1 MVMSFKSTIGIS
13 VLEYSFSD
21 GDFLLVQFKKRRQL
35 GSISIGNT
43 VSRPEFLFLSIYM
56 NVGKWLKRVGLGKRN
71 VLIRMPIEG
80 ENNILEH
87 RVFFEIVDVRKD
99 LVAASDC

>member
-35 GSISIGNT
+35 GAISIGNT
-43 VSRPEFLFLSIYM
+43 VSWPEFLFLSIYL
-56 NVGKWLKRVGLGKRN
+56 NLGKWLKRVGLGKRN
-71 VLIRMPIEG
+71 VLIGMPIEG
-80 ENNILEH
+80 ENNILEQ
-87 RVFFEIVDVRKD
+87 RAFFEIVDVRKD

>member
-1 MVMSFKSTIGIS
+1 MVMSFKSTVGIS
-13 VLEYSFSD
+13 VLEYSFFD
-21 GDFLLVQFKKRRQL
+21 GDFLLVQLKKRRQL
-35 GSISIGNT
+35 GSKSIGNT
-43 VSRPEFLFLSIYM
+43 VSRPELLFLSIYL
-56 NVGKWLKRVGLGKRN
+56 NLGKWLKRVGLGKRN
-71 VLIRMPIEG
+71 VLIGMPIEG

>member
-1 MVMSFKSTIGIS
+1 MVMSFKSTVGIS

-21 GDFLLVQFKKRRQL
+21 GDFLMVQFKKRRQL
-35 GSISIGNT
+35 GAISIGNT
-43 VSRPEFLFLSIYM
+43 VSRPEFLFLSIYF
-56 NVGKWLKRVGLGKRN
+56 NDGKWIKRVGLGKRN

-80 ENNILEH
+80 ENNILEQ
-87 RVFFEIVDVRKD
+87 RAFFEIVDVRKD

>member
-1 MVMSFKSTIGIS
+1 MVMLFKSTIGIF
-13 VLEYSFSD
+13 VLEYSFFD

-56 NVGKWLKRVGLGKRN
+56 NVGKWL
-71 VLIRMPIEG
+71 
-80 ENNILEH
+80 
-87 RVFFEIVDVRKD
+87 
-99 LVAASDC
+99 

>member
-1 MVMSFKSTIGIS
+1 MSFKSTVGIS

-21 GDFLLVQFKKRRQL
+21 GDFLMVQFKKRRQL
-35 GSISIGNT
+35 GAISIGNT
-43 VSRPEFLFLSIYM
+43 VSRPEFLFLSIYF
-56 NVGKWLKRVGLGKRN
+56 NDGKWIKRVGLGKRN

-80 ENNILEH
+80 ENNILEQ
-87 RVFFEIVDVRKD
+87 RAFFEIVDVRKD

>member
-1 MVMSFKSTIGIS
+1 MSFKSTIGIS

-21 GDFLLVQFKKRRQL
+21 GDFLMVQFKKRRQL
-35 GSISIGNT
+35 SSISIGNT
-43 VSRPEFLFLSIYM
+43 VSRPEFLFLSIYF
-56 NVGKWLKRVGLGKRN
+56 NDGKWIKRVGLGKRN

-80 ENNILEH
+80 ENNILEQ
-87 RVFFEIVDVRKD
+87 RAFFEIVDVRKD